1 MTGRKKTTAW
11 EKEYR
16 ENWQREQRF
25 LRDHAEQRVSPLDR
39 KLDELAP
46 EALSETLHAAF
57 MKAFELV
64 FQKGTGVISWA
75 GRQKN
80 RQMDTQIRQYKADIR
95 ENRRN
100 LRAFSRAA
108 GRSGLGNT
116 LAAGAAGAG
125 MGLLGV
131 ALPDVPLF
139 TAMLLKSVYETA
151 ESFGFGHETQNERRF
166 VLLLIDTALC
176 SGAQLEEQDRRLNEF
191 IQAGAWPGDAPPL
204 SVQLHRTARRLSEAV
219 LYGKVLQNIPVVGV
233 AGGVRDGVLV
243 RRGQKY
249 AAIKYRRR
257 FLLARRT
264 D

>member
-1 MTGRKKTTAW
+1 MMGRRKSTAW
-11 EKEYR
+11 EREYR

-25 LRDHAEQRVSPLDR
+25 LRDHAEERVSQLDR

-57 MKAFELV
+57 VKAFELV

-75 GRQKN
+75 GRRKN
-80 RQMDTQIRQYKADIR
+80 RQVDTQIRRYKVDIR

-108 GRSGLGNT
+108 GRSGMGNT

-151 ESFGFGHETQNERRF
+151 ESFGFGHETPGERRF
-166 VLLLIDTALC
+166 VLLVIDTALC
-176 SGAQLEEQDRRLNEF
+176 SGAELEEQDRRLNEF
-191 IQAGAWPGDAPPL
+191 IQTGVWQSDAP
-204 SVQLHRTARRLSEAV
+204 SVERQLHSTARRLSEAV

-243 RRGQKY
+243 RRVQKY
-249 AAIKYRRR
+249 AAVKYRRR
-257 FLLARRT
+257 FLLSRRT
-264 D
+264 T

>member
-1 MTGRKKTTAW
+1 MRGRKQSTAW

-16 ENWQREQRF
+16 ENWRREQKF
-25 LRDHAEQRVSPLDR
+25 LRDHREARISPLDR

-46 EALSETLHAAF
+46 EALSGTLHAAF
-57 MKAFELV
+57 VKAFEVV
-64 FQKGTGVISWA
+64 FQKGTGVI
-75 GRQKN
+75 GRVGRREN
-80 RQMDTQIRQYKADIR
+80 RRMDAKIRQYKAELR

-108 GRSGLGNT
+108 DRSGLGNT

-125 MGLLGV
+125 MGLFGV

-151 ESFGFGHETQNERRF
+151 ESFGFGHETPEERRF
-166 VLLLIDTALC
+166 VLLIMETAL
-176 SGAQLEEQDRRLNEF
+176 SGGPELEDGDRRLNEF
-191 IQAGAWPGDAPPL
+191 MRDGAWRPEEPPL
-204 SVQLHRTARRLSEAV
+204 GEQVRRTARRLSEAV

-233 AGGVRDGVLV
+233 AGGLRDGVLV
-243 RRGQKY
+243 RRVQRY

-257 FLLARRT
+257 FLLARRKH
-264 D
+264 

>member
-1 MTGRKKTTAW
+1 MPGRKRPTPW

-16 ENWQREQRF
+16 ENWQQEQKF
-25 LRDHAEQRVSPLDR
+25 LRDHAEERVSPRDR

-75 GRQKN
+75 GRQKD
-80 RQMDTQIRQYKADIR
+80 RRMDAQIRQYKVDIR

-151 ESFGFGHETQNERRF
+151 ESFGFGHETPDERRF
-166 VLLLIDTALC
+166 ILLVIGTALR
-176 SGAQLEEQDRRLNEF
+176 SGAELEEGDRCLNEF
-191 IQAGAWPGDAPPL
+191 IQTGAWQPDVPPL
-204 SVQLHRTARRLSEAV
+204 DAQLRDTARRLSEAV

-243 RRGQKY
+243 RRVQKY
-249 AAIKYRRR
+249 AAVKYRRR

>member
-1 MTGRKKTTAW
+1 MRKSDTW
-11 EKEYR
+11 EKAYR
-16 ENWQREQRF
+16 AVWLREEKF
-25 LRDHAEQRVSPLDR
+25 LRRYAEPGRNALKR
-39 KLDELAP
+39 KLEEWVP
-46 EALSETLHAAF
+46 EKLMETLHAAF

-75 GRQKN
+75 GRQKD
-80 RQMDTQIRQYKADIR
+80 RRMDAQIRQYKVDIR

-125 MGLLGV
+125 MGLFGV

-151 ESFGFGHETQNERRF
+151 ETFGFGHETQSERRF
-166 VLLLIDTALC
+166 VLLVIGTALC
-176 SGAQLEEQDRRLNEF
+176 SGAELEEGDRRLNEF
-191 IQAGAWPGDAPPL
+191 MQNGTWGPDVPPL
-204 SVQLHRTARRLSEAV
+204 DVQLRDTARRLSEAV
-219 LYGKVLQNIPVVGV
+219 LYGKVLQNIPVAGV

-243 RRGQKY
+243 RRVQKY
-249 AAIKYRRR
+249 AAVKYRRR
-257 FLLARRT
+257 FLLERRK
-264 D
+264 

>member
-1 MTGRKKTTAW
+1 MPGRKRPTPW

-16 ENWQREQRF
+16 ENWQQEQKF
-25 LRDHAEQRVSPLDR
+25 LRDHAEERVSSLDR

-75 GRQKN
+75 GRQKD
-80 RQMDTQIRQYKADIR
+80 RRMDAQIRQYKVDIR

-151 ESFGFGHETQNERRF
+151 ESFGFGHETPDERRF
-166 VLLLIDTALC
+166 ILLVIGTALC
-176 SGAQLEEQDRRLNEF
+176 SGAELEEGDRCLNEF
-191 IQAGAWPGDAPPL
+191 IRTGAWQPDVPPL
-204 SVQLHRTARRLSEAV
+204 DAQLRDTARRLSEAV

-243 RRGQKY
+243 RRVQKY
-249 AAIKYRRR
+249 AAVKYRRR

>member
-100 LRAFSRAA
+100 LRAFSKAA

-151 ESFGFGHETQNERRF
+151 ETFGFGHETQSERRF
-166 VLLLIDTALC
+166 VLLIIETALC
-176 SGAQLEEQDRRLNEF
+176 SGAELEERDRRLNEF
-191 IQAGAWPGDAPPL
+191 MQTETWGPDEPPL
-204 SVQLHRTARRLSEAV
+204 DRQLRSTARRLSEAV
-219 LYGKVLQNIPVVGV
+219 LYGKVLQNIPVAGV

-243 RRGQKY
+243 RRVQKY

>member
-1 MTGRKKTTAW
+1 MPGRKRPTPW

-16 ENWQREQRF
+16 ENWQQEQKF
-25 LRDHAEQRVSPLDR
+25 LRDHAEERVFSLDR

-75 GRQKN
+75 GRQKD
-80 RQMDTQIRQYKADIR
+80 RRMDAQIRQYKVDIR

-151 ESFGFGHETQNERRF
+151 ESFGFGHETQSERRF
-166 VLLLIDTALC
+166 VLLVIGTALC
-176 SGAQLEEQDRRLNEF
+176 SGAELEEGDRCLNEF
-191 IQAGAWPGDAPPL
+191 IQTGAWQPDVPPL
-204 SVQLHRTARRLSEAV
+204 DAQLRDTARRLSEAV

-243 RRGQKY
+243 RRVQKY